1 MDEKRDLYS
10 QSIGVR
16 HEAKDGKNNKARKQR
31 RDLII
36 KTHLLER
43 AMRIK
48 FNNHQKTYHKCE
60 LSPVT
65 ELERAMR
72 IASLWQ
78 FRSNLQNIKICCWKK
93 HCKSA
98 NLLSHNNIKL
108 SFWSLFVVFFVLLTF
123 YLFIFLSCCMAR
135 VKGRPVIGGEGDYTA
150 TSWPKGEDH
159 LITSFWA
166 TNIMICS
173 GDDLLI
179 YETIQSI
186 HILFGVFS

>member
-1 MDEKRDLYS
+1 MKM
-10 QSIGVR
+10 
-16 HEAKDGKNNKARKQR
+16 
-31 RDLII
+31 
-36 KTHLLER
+36 TER
-43 AMRIK
+43 TLRIN
-48 FNNHQKTYHKCE
+48 FNNHQKTYHRKLENQKTYHKCE

-78 FRSNLQNIKICCWKK
+78 LRSNLQNSKICCWKK

-108 SFWSLFVVFFVLLTF
+108 SFWSLFFSLFCSFDFLSF
-123 YLFIFLSCCMAR
+123 YLFVFLSCCMAR

-166 TNIMICS
+166 TSDKHHGI
-173 GDDLLI
+173 
-179 YETIQSI
+179 
-186 HILFGVFS
+186 FRR